1 MLGMA
6 FQDIRMPQRIC
17 EQFQGGPTFATSI
30 ARARSGYAQANVDR
44 PDPIFVYEASAFM
57 KDFNLR
63 NQLMAF
69 YLALKGQGYSFRFRD
84 ILHYWTGCAVYGGT
98 GDITPLSV
106 GNITAFATGNGTQD
120 AFQLYVPYTFGSIT
134 TMRKI
139 TKPCKWGVAD
149 TAGDNPGYT
158 GPRFWV
164 NGVSVSSSDW
174 SLDTSTGI
182 VTFENVPGNGHSIK
196 WAGLFDVHARWQ
208 EDAIVMALLESPE
221 AANMRLRVIEEL
233 GA

>member
-1 MLGMA
+1 MA

-30 ARARSGYAQANVDR
+30 ARARSGYVSANVDR
-44 PDPIFVYEASAFM
+44 PDPIFVYEADAFL
-57 KDFNLR
+57 KDFGLR

-69 YLALKGQGYSFRFRD
+69 YLALRGQGFTFRFRD
-84 ILHYWTGCAVYGGT
+84 MMHYWTGCQVYGGI
-98 GDITPLSV
+98 GDITPEAPANV
-106 GNITAFATGNGTQD
+106 QQFATGTGTAF

-139 TKPCKWGVAD
+139 TKPCKWGAAD

-164 NGVSVSSSDW
+164 NNVLVSSANW
-174 SLDTSTGI
+174 SLNTATGV
-182 VTFENVPGNGHSIK
+182 VTFASAPANGASIK

-208 EDAIVMALLESPE
+208 DDSIVMQLLESPE
-221 AANMRLRVIEEL
+221 AASMKLKVVEEL